1 MYTVKKVL
9 NVNVVIAEQNNHE
22 VVVFGKG
29 VGYKQTIGTK
39 LGEERISKVYYP
51 VSEDKMS
58 ELVNFLDH
66 IPEKY
71 LNLTRQIIDLTEEK
85 LNTTLSVNIYYTLTD
100 HIYFTVQRL
109 GKQIEHKTSMY
120 WEMKRYYP
128 EEFQVGHEA
137 LEVIHQFLNVELP
150 LQEAANIAFHI
161 VNANKNS
168 SVNAN
173 AMQITRLVDN
183 ITKTLRLLIN
193 QAINEDSLHY
203 ERFLMHVKFFSERYL
218 TNTML
223 NNDMDLI
230 KTVQQNYPKGFVYAR
245 KIQEII
251 ENIYDKTITEEEVAY
266 LAIHI
271 NRVMMTLD
279 E

>member
-1 MYTVKKVL
+1 MYTVQKVL
-9 NVNVVIAEQNNHE
+9 NVNVVIAEQNNRE

-29 VGYKQTIGTK
+29 VGYKQTIGTQ
-39 LGEERISKVYYP
+39 LTEESISKVYYP
-51 VSEDKMS
+51 VDEDKMS

-66 IPEKY
+66 IPEEY
-71 LNLTRQIIDLTEEK
+71 LNLTRQIIDLAEGK

-100 HIYFTVQRL
+100 HIYFTIQRL
-109 GKQIEHKTSMY
+109 GKQIQHKTSMY

-128 EEFQVGHEA
+128 EEFEVGSQA
-137 LEVIHQFLNVELP
+137 LAVIHQSLGVELP

-168 SVNAN
+168 SVNTN

-203 ERFLMHVKFFSERYL
+203 ERFLMHVKFFAERFL
-218 TNTML
+218 TDTML
-223 NNDMDLI
+223 NNDTDLI
-230 KTVQQNYPKGFVYAR
+230 LTVQRNYPKGFVHAR

>member
-9 NVNVVIAEQNNHE
+9 NVNVVIAEQNNRE

>member
-1 MYTVKKVL
+1 MYTVQKVL
-9 NVNVVIAEQNNHE
+9 NVNVVIAEQNNRE

-29 VGYKQTIGTK
+29 VGYKQTIGTQ
-39 LGEERISKVYYP
+39 LTEESISKVYYP
-51 VSEDKMS
+51 VDEDKMS
-58 ELVNFLDH
+58 EFVNFLDH
-66 IPEKY
+66 IPEEY
-71 LNLTRQIIDLTEEK
+71 LNLTRQIIDLAEGK
-85 LNTTLSVNIYYTLTD
+85 LSTTLSVNIYYTLTD
-100 HIYFTVQRL
+100 HIYFTIQRL
-109 GKQIEHKTSMY
+109 GKQIQHKTSMY

-128 EEFQVGHEA
+128 EEFEVGSQA
-137 LEVIHQFLNVELP
+137 LAVIHQSLGVELP

-168 SVNAN
+168 SVNTN

-203 ERFLMHVKFFSERYL
+203 ERFLMHVKFFAERFL
-218 TNTML
+218 TDTML
-223 NNDMDLI
+223 NNDTDLI
-230 KTVQQNYPKGFVYAR
+230 LTVQRNYPKGFVQAR